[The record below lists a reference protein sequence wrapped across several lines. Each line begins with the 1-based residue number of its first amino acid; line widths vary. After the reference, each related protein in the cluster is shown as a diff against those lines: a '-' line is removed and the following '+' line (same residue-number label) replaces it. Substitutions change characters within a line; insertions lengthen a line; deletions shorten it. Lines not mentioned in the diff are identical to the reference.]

1 MIFMNL
7 YGLFARTARL
17 VYKIFKP
24 HKVIGKIPDSPS
36 VFVVH
41 HQNMSGPVHALL
53 TLPVQA
59 HIWVL
64 KVFFDRK
71 ECFKQ
76 YMNYTFTKRFGMPK
90 IVAAPLAFI
99 ISLAVPMVMHSFSA
113 IPVNRSSRDI
123 LKTFQL
129 SQKAL
134 LKGEN
139 LIISP
144 DVNYDDDS
152 RSMGEIYT
160 GFLHLEKSYFKETKK
175 HLSFVPMSYNTK
187 EQTLFIG
194 DAIQF
199 DDETAYNAQK
209 EQVAKRIKDSINDI
223 NKRL

>member
-1 MIFMNL
+1 MNL
-7 YGLFARTARL
+7 YGLFAHSARF

-24 HKVIGKIPDSPS
+24 HKVVGKIPDSPS

-71 ECFKQ
+71 ECFNQ
-76 YMNYTFTKRFGMPK
+76 YMDYTFTKRFGMPK
-90 IVAAPLAFI
+90 ILAAPLAFI
-99 ISLAVPMVMHSFSA
+99 ISLGVPMVMHSFSA

-134 LKGEN
+134 IKGEN

-144 DVNYDDDS
+144 DVDYDDDS
-152 RSMGEIYT
+152 RSMGDIYT
-160 GFLHLEKSYFKETKK
+160 GFLHLEKNYFKETKK

-187 EQTLFIG
+187 ERTLFIG
-194 DAIQF
+194 KAIQF
-199 DDETAYNAQK
+199 DDKTPYNTQK
-209 EQVAKRIKDSINDI
+209 EQVAKKIKNSINAI
-223 NKRL
+223 NKS

>member
-1 MIFMNL
+1 MKL

-24 HKVIGKIPDSPS
+24 HKIVGKIPDSPS
-36 VFVVH
+36 VFIVH

-71 ECFKQ
+71 ECFNQ

-90 IVAAPLAFI
+90 FLAAPLAFI
-99 ISLAVPMVMHSFSA
+99 ISLGVPMVMHSFSA

-134 LKGEN
+134 INGEN

-144 DVNYDDDS
+144 DVDYDDDS
-152 RSMGEIYT
+152 RSMGDIYT
-160 GFLHLEKSYFKETKK
+160 GFLHLEKNYFKETKK

-187 EQTLFIG
+187 EQTLFIA

-199 DDETAYNAQK
+199 DDSGYNNQK
-209 EQVAKRIKDSINDI
+209 NDI
-223 NKRL
+223 AKKIINAINEINKN